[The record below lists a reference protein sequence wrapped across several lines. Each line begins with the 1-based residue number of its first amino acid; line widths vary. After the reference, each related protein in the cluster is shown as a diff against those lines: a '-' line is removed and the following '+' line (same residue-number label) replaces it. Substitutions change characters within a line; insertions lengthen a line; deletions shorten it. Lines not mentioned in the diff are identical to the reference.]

1 MKLYKIMINVYSVTD
16 SLNIMNQL
24 TKRLLKRILM
34 TIRFNLRMYKIE
46 MKTNGSIMRKGFL
59 RLRFKIQLNKGK
71 RAKLII

>member
-1 MKLYKIMINVYSVTD
+1 MINVYSVTD

-46 MKTNGSIMRKGFL
+46 MKTNGSIMKKGFL
-59 RLRFKIQLNKGK
+59 RLRF
-71 RAKLII
+71 